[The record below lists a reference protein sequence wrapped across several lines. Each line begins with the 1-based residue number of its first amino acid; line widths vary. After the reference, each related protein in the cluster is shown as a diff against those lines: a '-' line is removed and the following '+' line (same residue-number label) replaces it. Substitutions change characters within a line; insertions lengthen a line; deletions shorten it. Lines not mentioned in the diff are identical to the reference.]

1 MTDPGDFSHR
11 PRVLLADDEEGFRRS
26 LAERLEL
33 RGFVVVQAASGEEAV
48 RLARAD
54 RELDVVLLDFVMP
67 GMDGGA
73 ALAELRRYRPEVP
86 VVMLTA
92 HGSVERAAE
101 TGRLGAFRFLAKPV
115 PLAELETVL
124 WEADRE
130 HAHALARRDTPLQR
144 DKRRPPRPRRP
155 HRRTVMLGVILAG
168 LAALLLAA
176 VLPPAS
182 GLVALLDTPRGADA
196 DAASDPLAGYAGWR
210 QMDPGRTIADHY
222 VERFRPAGIAPDHP
236 RKARA
241 AAGRTQLMIALIA
254 VAAMFWAAGAVPI
267 GATALLVAVVMYAG
281 GVMRP
286 DAIAQ
291 SFAKDAVVFIFGVL
305 ALSRVM
311 TRTGLDKRIAM
322 LLLRP
327 VRGPGT
333 LLFGFLPLF
342 ALACSFISETILVT
356 LVMPMFLMV
365 WRRLPRSPDRDLRPV
380 LVLFA
385 LLVCYASN
393 LGGPGSPAAGGRN
406 AIMVG
411 ILADYGRPPSF
422 LEWMRCGLPFVPVAS
437 LALGAYFLV
446 VFRRHLPAGGL
457 DVARVARD
465 ESRRIGPLTRDEKI
479 TALVG
484 LAVVAGWLAGGERLG
499 MGGPVLAGLVLL
511 NLLGVADWRDMTRV
525 PWDVV
530 FLYGGA
536 SALGRGLAETGGA
549 LYLARGFLDLVPD
562 AFMQGAMLPMA
573 VSVVTGVV
581 TNFMSDGATVA
592 ALGPITVPMA
602 TAAGAHPWA
611 LGFATAFASSFAHL
625 LIIGTPASALVY
637 ILCRDPRTGRQL
649 VTRTDF
655 LKHGAVVWVLSF
667 AVLWGWTFL
676 GYWRW
681 LGLTA

>member
-1 MTDPGDFSHR
+1 MDHERRQGR
-11 PRVLLADDEEGFRRS
+11 PRVLLVDDEEGFRSS
-26 LAERLEL
+26 LAERLGM
-33 RGFVVVQAASGEEAV
+33 RGFEILEAGSGEEALHV
-48 RLARAD
+48 ARAD
-54 RELDVVLLDFVMP
+54 RDLDVVVLDYVMP
-67 GMDGGA
+67 GMDGA
-73 ALAELRRYRPEVP
+73 ATLQELRRYRPEVP

-92 HGSVERAAE
+92 YGNVDRAAAL
-101 TGRLGAFRFLAKPV
+101 GRQGAFRFLAKPV
-115 PLAELETVL
+115 PLAELERVL

-144 DKRRPPRPRRP
+144 DKRRAPPSLRPSRRA
-155 HRRTVMLGVILAG
+155 VMLAVILGG
-168 LAALLLAA
+168 LAALVLAA
-176 VLPPAS
+176 VLPPSA
-182 GLVALLDTPRGADA
+182 GLVDLLGTPKAADPQG
-196 DAASDPLAGYAGWR
+196 DPVAGYSSYRELAVGA
-210 QMDPGRTIADHY
+210 TIADHY
-222 VERFRPAGIAPDHP
+222 VARHRPAGLAPGMPDL
-236 RKARA
+236 ARR

-254 VAAMFWAAGAVPI
+254 VAALFWATGAVPI

-291 SFAKDAVVFIFGVL
+291 SFVKDAVVFIFGVL

-311 TRTGLDKRIAM
+311 TRTGLDKRVAM

-327 VRGPGT
+327 VRGPAT
-333 LLFGFLPLF
+333 LLFVFLPMF

-356 LVMPMFLMV
+356 LVMPMFLMI
-365 WRRLPRSPDRDLRPV
+365 WRGLPRREGQDLRPV

-411 ILADYGRPPSF
+411 ILADYGRAPTF
-422 LEWMRCGLPFVPVAS
+422 LEWMRHGIPFVPVAS
-437 LALGAYFLV
+437 LALGAYFFV
-446 VFRRHLPAGGL
+446 VFRRRLPAGGL
-457 DVARVARD
+457 DAAGVARQ
-465 ESRRIGPLTRDEKI
+465 ESERIGPVTREEKLT
-479 TALVG
+479 AVVS
-484 LAVVAGWLAGGERLG
+484 LAVVAGWLLGGERLG

-511 NLLGVADWRDMTRV
+511 NLLGVADWRDVTKV

-536 SALGRGLAETGGA
+536 SALGRGLAESGGA
-549 LYLARGFLDLVPD
+549 LHLARGFLELVPAGLLD
-562 AFMQGAMLPMA
+562 ERFLPMA
-573 VSVVTGVV
+573 VSLAAGVA

-602 TAAGAHPWA
+602 KAAGVHPWT
-611 LGFATAFASSFAHL
+611 LGFATSFASSFAHL

-637 ILCRDPRTGRQL
+637 ILCRDPQTGRQL

-655 LKHGAVVWVLSF
+655 LRHGFVVWILSF
-667 AVLWGWTFL
+667 VVLWGWTFL

-681 LGLTA
+681 LGLGT

>member
-1 MTDPGDFSHR
+1 MSADRLPGPHR
-11 PRVLLADDEEGFRRS
+11 PRVLLVDDEEGFRVPM
-26 LAERLEL
+26 AERLEL
-33 RGFVVVQAASGEEAV
+33 RGFDVVQADSGEAAL

-54 RELDVVLLDFVMP
+54 RDLDVVVLDFVMP

-73 ALAELRRYRPEVP
+73 TLAELRRYRPEVP

-92 HGSVERAAE
+92 HGSVDRAAE
-101 TGRLGAFRFLAKPV
+101 MGRRGAFRFLAKPV
-115 PLAELETVL
+115 PVDELAGVL
-124 WEADRE
+124 READRE

-144 DKRRPPRPRRP
+144 DKRQAPRLRGPQ
-155 HRRTVMLGVILAG
+155 RRTVMLGVILAG
-168 LAALLLAA
+168 LALLLAA
-176 VLPPAS
+176 ALLPPADS
-182 GLVALLDTPRGADA
+182 LVALLDTPRGAA
-196 DAASDPLAGYAGWR
+196 DAPADPVAGYAGYDD
-210 QMDPGRTIADHY
+210 MAPGETIAAHY
-222 VERFRPAGIAPDHP
+222 VERYGPPGIDPDAPDA
-236 RKARA
+236 ARR

-254 VAAMFWAAGAVPI
+254 VAALFWATGAVPI

-286 DAIAQ
+286 DAIGQA
-291 SFAKDAVVFIFGVL
+291 FAKDAVVFIFGVL

-311 TRTGLDKRIAM
+311 TRTGLDKRVAM

-333 LLFGFLPLF
+333 LLFVFLPVF

-365 WRRLPRSPDRDLRPV
+365 WQRLPEDGEFDRRSV

-385 LLVCYASN
+385 LVVCYASN

-406 AIMVG
+406 AIMIG
-411 ILADYGRPPSF
+411 ILADYGQAPTF
-422 LEWMRCGLPFVPVAS
+422 LEWMRFGLPFVPVAA
-437 LALGAYFLV
+437 LALGLYLLLAFG
-446 VFRRHLPAGGL
+446 RRLPRGGIDAAG
-457 DVARVARD
+457 VARR
-465 ESRRIGPLTRDEKI
+465 ENERLGPLTGHEKA
-479 TALVG
+479 TAAVAL
-484 LAVVAGWLAGGERLG
+484 LVVAGWLLGGARLG

-511 NLLGVADWRDMTRV
+511 NLLGVADWRDVTKV

-536 SALGRGLAETGGA
+536 SALGRGLADSGGA
-549 LYLARGFLDLVPD
+549 LYLARGFLDMVPAD
-562 AFMQGAMLPMA
+562 LMHDTALPMV
-573 VSVVTGVV
+573 VSLVTGVV

-592 ALGPITVPMA
+592 ALGPIAVPMA
-602 TAAGAHPWA
+602 EAANVHPWIM
-611 LGFATAFASSFAHL
+611 GFATAFASSFAHM

-649 VTRTDF
+649 VSRSDF
-655 LKHGAVVWVLSF
+655 LKHGAAVWVLSF
-667 AVLWGWTFL
+667 AVLWGWAIL

-681 LGLTA
+681 LEPGN

>member
-1 MTDPGDFSHR
+1 MDRDHRTHR
-11 PRVLLADDEEGFRRS
+11 PCVLLVDDEEEFRQS
-26 LAERLEL
+26 LAARLEL
-33 RGFVVVQAASGEEAV
+33 RGFAVLQAPSGEEAL
-48 RLARAD
+48 RLARANRD
-54 RELDVVLLDFVMP
+54 VDVVVLDCVMP
-67 GMDGGA
+67 GMDGA
-73 ALAELRRYRPEVP
+73 ATLDELRRYRREVP

-92 HGSVERAAE
+92 HGSVDRAAE
-101 TGRLGAFRFLAKPV
+101 MGRRGAFRYLAKPV
-115 PLAELETVL
+115 PLAELEQVL

-144 DKRRPPRPRRP
+144 DKRRAPLRLRPSPRAL
-155 HRRTVMLGVILAG
+155 MLGVILSGLLALV
-168 LAALLLAA
+168 LAAW
-176 VLPPAS
+176 LPPSPA
-182 GLVALLDTPRGADA
+182 LVGLLDLPKGADPA
-196 DAASDPLAGYAGWR
+196 NDPIAGYASYRELAVGA
-210 QMDPGRTIADHY
+210 TIADHY
-222 VERFRPAGIAPDHP
+222 VATYRPAGIAPGQPDL
-236 RKARA
+236 ARR

-254 VAAMFWAAGAVPI
+254 VAALFWATGAVPI

-286 DAIAQ
+286 DDIGQ
-291 SFAKDAVVFIFGVL
+291 SFVKDAVVFIFGVL

-327 VRGPGT
+327 VRGPAT
-333 LLFGFLPLF
+333 LLFVFLPMF
-342 ALACSFISETILVT
+342 ALACSFISETVLVT
-356 LVMPMFLMV
+356 LVMPLFLLI
-365 WRRLPRSPDRDLRPV
+365 WRGLPRQEGRDLRPV

-411 ILADYGRPPSF
+411 ILSDYGKAPTF
-422 LEWMRCGLPFVPVAS
+422 LEWMRYGLPFVPVAS
-437 LALGAYFLV
+437 LVLGAYFFI
-446 VFRRHLPAGGL
+446 VFRRHLPPGGL
-457 DVARVARD
+457 DAAAVARQ
-465 ESRRIGPLTRDEKI
+465 ESDRIGRLTREEKL
-479 TALVG
+479 TAAVS
-484 LAVVAGWLAGGERLG
+484 LAVVAGWVLGGERLG
-499 MGGPVLAGLVLL
+499 MGGPVLGGLVLL
-511 NLLGVADWRDMTRV
+511 NLLGVADWRDVTKV

-549 LYLARGFLDLVPD
+549 LHLARGFLDLVPD
-562 AFMQGAMLPMA
+562 ALLHDRFLPMA
-573 VSVVTGVV
+573 VSLATGVA

-602 TAAGAHPWA
+602 KAAGVHPWA
-611 LGFATAFASSFAHL
+611 LGFATSFASSFAHM

-637 ILCRDPRTGRQL
+637 ILCRDPQTGRQL

-655 LKHGAVVWVLSF
+655 LRHGFVVWILSF
-667 AVLWGWTFL
+667 VVLWGWTFL

-681 LGLTA
+681 LGLVT